1 MHREGMPLKVCLTNH
16 LMMKAKTETIAQM
29 CQYLGLKNLALQHT
43 ELIKHAHEKQL
54 GLLNFLEMILQQE
67 VIRKKESA
75 IRYRI
80 KESHLPRPYKLLS
93 DFDFDFQPKLRKSL
107 VMDLATMEFMKHHE
121 SLLWIG
127 DCGTGKSHLAQALGL
142 IACEHGYKVFY
153 TTCAALITDLNNGVF
168 EKNLPKR
175 LRRYINPD
183 LLIIDEMGHDRLELQ
198 VTKEAHLLFKVVDE
212 RYHLNRPLM
221 FTTNVEEKAWAEY
234 LGDPVSTRA
243 ILDRIFHHALKI
255 EIRGPSYR
263 QHQGRELQK
272 KYEKHK

>member
-1 MHREGMPLKVCLTNH
+1 MHREGMPLKACLINH
-16 LMMKAKTETIAQM
+16 LMMNAKPETIAQM
-29 CQYLGLKNLALQHT
+29 SEYLGLKNLSLQHT
-43 ELIKHAHEKQL
+43 ELIKQAHEKQL
-54 GLLNFLEMILQQE
+54 GLLDFLEMILQQE
-67 VIRKKESA
+67 VIRKREST

-80 KESHLPRPYKLLS
+80 QESHLPRPYKLLS
-93 DFDFDFQPKLRKSL
+93 DFDFGFQPKLRKSL
-107 VMDLATMEFMKHHE
+107 VMDLASMEFMKHHE

-212 RYHLNRPLM
+212 RYHLNRPLI

-243 ILDRIFHHALKI
+243 ILDRIFHHAVKI

>member
-1 MHREGMPLKVCLTNH
+1 
-16 LMMKAKTETIAQM
+16 MKPNPQTIAQM
-29 CQYLGLKNLALQHT
+29 SEYLGLKNLAQHQS
-43 ELIKHAHEKQL
+43 ELIKRAHEKQL
-54 GLLNFLEMILQQE
+54 GLLDFLDMVLREEALHKRE
-67 VIRKKESA
+67 CS

-93 DFDFDFQPKLRKSL
+93 DFDFSFQPQLRKSL
-107 VMDLATMEFMKHHE
+107 VMDLATMEFMKHQE

-127 DCGTGKSHLAQALGL
+127 DVGVGKSHLAQALGL
-142 IACEHGYKVFY
+142 IACEHGYKVLY
-153 TTCAALITDLNNGVF
+153 TTCASLIGDLNSGVF
-168 EKNLPKR
+168 EKNLFKR
-175 LRRYINPD
+175 LRKYVNPD

-212 RYHLNRPLM
+212 RYQLNRPLI

-243 ILDRIFHHALKI
+243 ILDRIFHHAVKI

-263 QHQGRELQK
+263 QHQGMELQK

>member
-1 MHREGMPLKVCLTNH
+1 MPRAGMPLKPCLINYQ
-16 LMMKAKTETIAQM
+16 MMKTKPETISQLSE
-29 CQYLGLKNLALQHT
+29 YLGLKNLAAQHT
-43 ELIKHAHEKQL
+43 ELIKRAHEKQL
-54 GLLNFLEMILQQE
+54 GLLDFLEMILREEAILKQE
-67 VIRKKESA
+67 CG

-80 KESHLPRPYKLLS
+80 RESRLPRPYKLLS
-93 DFDFDFQPKLRKSL
+93 DFDFSFQPKLRKSL
-107 VMDLATMEFMKHHE
+107 VMDLSTMEFMKHQE

-127 DCGTGKSHLAQALGL
+127 DVGVGKSHLAQSLGL
-142 IACEHGYKVFY
+142 IACEQGYKVLY
-153 TTCAALITDLNNGVF
+153 TTCAALIGDLNTGVF
-168 EKNLPKR
+168 EKNLLKR
-175 LRRYINPD
+175 LRKYVNPD

-212 RYHLNRPLM
+212 RYQLNRPLI

-243 ILDRIFHHALKI
+243 ILDRIFHTAVKI

-263 QHQGRELQK
+263 QHQGMELQK

>member
-1 MHREGMPLKVCLTNH
+1 
-16 LMMKAKTETIAQM
+16 MMKPNPPQTIARM
-29 CQYLGLKNLALQHT
+29 SEYLGLKNLAQHHS
-43 ELIKHAHEKQL
+43 ELIKRAHEKQL
-54 GLLNFLEMILQQE
+54 GLLEFLEMVLSEEAILKQE
-67 VIRKKESA
+67 SH

-93 DFDFDFQPKLRKSL
+93 DFDFGFQPKLRKSL
-107 VMDLATMEFMKHHE
+107 VMDLATMEFIKHQE

-127 DCGTGKSHLAQALGL
+127 DVGTGKSHLARALGL
-142 IACEHGYKVFY
+142 IACEQGYKVLY
-153 TTCAALITDLNNGVF
+153 TTCASLINDLNNGVF
-168 EKNLPKR
+168 EKNLSKR
-175 LRRYINPD
+175 LRRYVNPD

-212 RYHLNRPLM
+212 RYQLNRSLI

-243 ILDRIFHHALKI
+243 ILDRIFHHAVKI

-263 QHQGRELQK
+263 QHQGMELQK
-272 KYEKHK
+272 KYEEHK

>member
-1 MHREGMPLKVCLTNH
+1 MPRAATPLKHCLTNPP
-16 LMMKAKTETIAQM
+16 MMKAKPETIPQM
-29 CQYLGLKNLALQHT
+29 GEYLGLKNLAHDHAG
-43 ELIKHAHEKQL
+43 LIKLAHEKQL
-54 GLLNFLEMILQQE
+54 GLLDFLEMVLRQE
-67 VIRKKESA
+67 VILKQECG

-80 KESHLPRPYKLLS
+80 SESRLPRPYKLLS
-93 DFDFDFQPKLRKSL
+93 DFDFGFQPSLRKSL

-142 IACEHGYKVFY
+142 IACEKGHKVLY
-153 TTCAALITDLNNGVF
+153 TTCAALIGDLNNGVF

-175 LRRYINPD
+175 LRKYVNPD

-212 RYHLNRPLM
+212 RYHLNRPLI
-221 FTTNVEEKAWAEY
+221 FTTNVEEKSWAEY

-243 ILDRIFHHALKI
+243 ILDRIFHHAVKI

-263 QHQGRELQK
+263 QHQGMELQK
-272 KYEKHK
+272 KYENHK